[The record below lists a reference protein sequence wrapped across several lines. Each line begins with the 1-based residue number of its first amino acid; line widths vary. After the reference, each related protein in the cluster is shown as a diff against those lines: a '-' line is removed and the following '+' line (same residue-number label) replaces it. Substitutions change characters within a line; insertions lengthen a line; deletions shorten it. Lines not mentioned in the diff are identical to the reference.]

1 MEHQMIKG
9 LEIGAA
15 FSGVYHVDS
24 IFVKKTTVGDDYTDM
39 MIRDRSGVRNA
50 KYWGVLPDV
59 EMGFAFVAGQVME
72 YPQGSKK
79 PSIVLSNVEPEEEP
93 EDVSAYVDVV
103 AGYDE
108 IQARFDKASDEI
120 SSLCKSLD
128 DDGCRL
134 LLDEVFSDKSF
145 SNQFHEVPIIGLPA
159 YEKRG
164 GLAYRT
170 IQNYAQF
177 MELSSLFDFS
187 YPEKVIGGVA
197 ALVANIGL
205 ADCAEFSGCIP
216 VETTKGSL
224 VGNAYLSG
232 FRLASGMQRVAKR
245 AKEDNKNLDMM
256 IMQRVFHAISCMSGG
271 CDIIPK
277 TVEAILLRK
286 VADMD
291 IAVSSAMEFIQCD
304 ENDDEFTSYDPTNAV
319 KYFVG

>member
-15 FSGVYHVDS
+15 FSGVYHIDS
-24 IFVKKTTVGDDYTDM
+24 IFVKKTTVGDDYTDL

-108 IQARFDKASDEI
+108 IKARFEKARDEI
-120 SSLCKSLD
+120 DSLCKGLED
-128 DDGCRL
+128 EGCVL
-134 LLDEVFSDKSF
+134 LFDEIFSEKTF
-145 SNQFHEVPIIGLPA
+145 SNQFHEAPIIGLPA

-164 GLAYRT
+164 GLASKT
-170 IQNYAQF
+170 IQNYDQF
-177 MELSSLFDFS
+177 MGLSTLFDFS
-187 YPEKVIGGVA
+187 NTEKVIGGVA
-197 ALVANIGL
+197 ALIANIGL
-205 ADCAEFSGCIP
+205 ADCAKFEGCIP
-216 VETTKGSL
+216 VETTKGGL

-245 AKEDNKNLDMM
+245 AKADNKNIDMM
-256 IMQRVFHAISCMSGG
+256 ILQKVFHAISCMSGG

-304 ENDDEFTSYDPTNAV
+304 ENDDEFTAYDPTNAV